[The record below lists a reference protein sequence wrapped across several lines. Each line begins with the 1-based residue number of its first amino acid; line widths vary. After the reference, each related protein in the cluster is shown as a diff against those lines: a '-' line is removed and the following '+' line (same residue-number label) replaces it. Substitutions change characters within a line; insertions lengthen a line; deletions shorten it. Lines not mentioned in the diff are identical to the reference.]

1 MPPKTFY
8 RYDTHDCH
16 VDCTDGLGHLKSVEI
31 SNRLYE
37 KHPHD
42 MNYSANYQY
51 GRDASSV
58 CRTYPVGLANSSLSS
73 FSFFSGGKNKDFK
86 SIVVL
91 EPPCLEKG
99 HDPENVFSIPYLSPV
114 NKNSRRGMKH
124 KQSEFP
130 VMENGRVWQHIL
142 GTDGN
147 NMPRIRKERFLTR
160 DPIDPLQIGQEAS
173 VHQFGNTD
181 VSYSGSSQK
190 YSCGNDN
197 FWQTNRSSS
206 NSTQLKICRHAE
218 SAVGSKTLA
227 EMFALSDSGRLKLN
241 SDSHA
246 PIRRKLTGHDN
257 GCSQD
262 GCFIV
267 LPKHPPLLCVRSS
280 MDMNSCLEGSSEGKY
295 NSNISNIYNNGKCQ
309 FDSLPIFTNQELKQ
323 IGTGCEAHLSNA
335 CCFQNHTGDNLST
348 PDWLNEKVLFT
359 TNEHLGQQPAES
371 EASRL
376 NLQVSRKQWVCVL
389 ASINLENQKGNVPE
403 DTCILNYSYHY
414 KLKSSTIN
422 SLTNIAFSICIYAS
436 CSDIFLMVL
445 GFHALLH
452 CY

>member
-1 MPPKTFY
+1 
-8 RYDTHDCH
+8 
-16 VDCTDGLGHLKSVEI
+16 
-31 SNRLYE
+31 
-37 KHPHD
+37 
-42 MNYSANYQY
+42 
-51 GRDASSV
+51 
-58 CRTYPVGLANSSLSS
+58 
-73 FSFFSGGKNKDFK
+73 
-86 SIVVL
+86 
-91 EPPCLEKG
+91 
-99 HDPENVFSIPYLSPV
+99 
-114 NKNSRRGMKH
+114 
-124 KQSEFP
+124 
-130 VMENGRVWQHIL
+130 
-142 GTDGN
+142 
-147 NMPRIRKERFLTR
+147 
-160 DPIDPLQIGQEAS
+160 
-173 VHQFGNTD
+173 
-181 VSYSGSSQK
+181 
-190 YSCGNDN
+190 
-197 FWQTNRSSS
+197 
-206 NSTQLKICRHAE
+206 
-218 SAVGSKTLA
+218 
-227 EMFALSDSGRLKLN
+227 MFALSDSGRLKLN